1 MALPKLS
8 ELSPAVQLLLV
19 LVVGAA
25 LWGTTEY
32 LMLKPVQEENAAKTA
47 NVDRLTKEV
56 EPLRPYRERLPIL
69 EAENRQLEVQLQ
81 NLQQIVPDEKEVDN
95 LIRQVQAEA
104 SVAGVFV
111 RRVTAKPVVQ
121 QELYNAVPF
130 EVEMDGSF
138 YDVMQFYDRVGKL
151 ERIIN
156 ISDLKMA
163 GLQSKKSIG
172 QKSYQYAPNETVA
185 AVCTVT
191 TFYSREDVPP
201 PAAEE
206 APARGRRTPARG
218 RQPAAR
224 QAAPTR

>member
-32 LMLKPVQEENAAKTA
+32 LLLKPVQEENATKTA
-47 NVDRLTKEV
+47 NVDRLTREV

-111 RRVTAKPVVQ
+111 RRVTAKPTVQ
-121 QELYNAVPF
+121 QELYIAVPF
-130 EVEMDGSF
+130 EVEMDGAF

-156 ISDLKMA
+156 VSDLKMA
-163 GLQSKKSIG
+163 GLQAKKSIG
-172 QKSYQYAPNETVA
+172 QKNYPYAPNETVA
-185 AVCTVT
+185 AVCIVT

-201 PAAEE
+201 PAAAEP
-206 APARGRRTPARG
+206 PARGRRARAPSP
-218 RQPAAR
+218 PAA
-224 QAAPTR
+224 Q